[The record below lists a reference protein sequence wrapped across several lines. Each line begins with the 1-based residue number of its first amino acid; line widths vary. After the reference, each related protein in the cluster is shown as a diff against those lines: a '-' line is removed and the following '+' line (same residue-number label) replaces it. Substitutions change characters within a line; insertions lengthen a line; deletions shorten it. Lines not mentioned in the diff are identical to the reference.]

1 MVYLASSNSSQ
12 VDIHVRIARLLA
24 EAPAGVGGYL
34 DLMGR
39 EIGVVPHRAAPAVA
53 EQERKFISKNGPIP
67 VVVKWSECLPC
78 TPTIQVRIK
87 VKSIVFIL
95 HGF

>member
-34 DLMGR
+34 DLVGR

-67 VVVKWSECLPC
+67 ASFLFMFIFSTWH
-78 TPTIQVRIK
+78 
-87 VKSIVFIL
+87 KSV
-95 HGF
+95 